1 MRRSRI
7 GDAASL
13 AGAVMAL
20 FGFGGAAHTDELV
33 RLTDAQLDH
42 LTAAASATASATGT
56 AFGTLSSSTVANDL
70 SGVGL
75 PGQYNA
81 LVSGQVISM
90 ASSAGSNLP
99 ATASASLTLSLIVP

>member
-1 MRRSRI
+1 MRGFVMRRSRI

-13 AGAVMAL
+13 VGVVSAL
-20 FGFGGAAHTDELV
+20 FCFGGAARAEDLV
-33 RLTDAQLDH
+33 RLSDAQLDH

-56 AFGTLSSSTVANDL
+56 AFGTLSSSAVANDV

-81 LVSGQVISM
+81 LVSGQVTSM
-90 ASSAGSNLP
+90 ASSA
-99 ATASASLTLSLIVP
+99 